1 MPRVSLDGADNGVGV
16 VDWRK
21 QSFLELMSQ
30 LFSDLEF
37 STGSE
42 ARYRIPGGTMIVQFN
57 FVHSGV
63 PRLEKTTSKDISS
76 GYSHEACQR

>member
-1 MPRVSLDGADNGVGV
+1 MNSRATNLLASGNVSN
-16 VDWRK
+16 WRE

>member
-1 MPRVSLDGADNGVGV
+1 VPRVSLDGADNGVGV

-42 ARYRIPGGTMIVQFN
+42 ARYRIPVGTMIVQFN
-57 FVHSGV
+57 FVHSGCPV
-63 PRLEKTTSKDISS
+63 WREDLKDISS
-76 GYSHEACQR
+76 GCSHDACQR